1 MKMVNL
7 AKLTK
12 IYGGNPQSGLEK
24 HLQLFYIHLITYIQ
38 DYFCKSYM
46 EVVKITKLT
55 KICDFIV
62 TQKKLILTT
71 LKNAVAKILG
81 NSRKISISS
90 STVHE
95 TTTKTS
101 SYMG

>member
-1 MKMVNL
+1 MKIVKI

-12 IYGGNPQSGLEK
+12 IYGGNPKSGLERN
-24 HLQLFYIHLITYIQ
+24 LQLLYIHLLTYIQ
-38 DYFCKSYM
+38 DYFCKSYA
-46 EVVKITKLT
+46 EVVKI
-55 KICDFIV
+55 

-71 LKNAVAKILG
+71 LKNAVAKIFG

-101 SYMG
+101 PYVGIMYCSLGLT